1 MEGAG
6 FPSPPTV
13 ANFLLKS
20 ELAPDAVVVVDIEH
34 YPTSLHLDTIP
45 LRW

>member
-13 ANFLLKS
+13 ANFLLKG
-20 ELAPDAVVVVDIEH
+20 ELAPDAVVVVDVEH
-34 YPTSLHLDTIP
+34 HSRSSHSDTIP
-45 LRW
+45 